1 MDIKHVLLFLFIS
14 LTNTHSVCDPPWE
27 MKRFS
32 LSSETH
38 WGPLKFYLH
47 ESDQKWAVQRNCNFW
62 GSTITFVHCEECA
75 WSTHSSDAER
85 RTPSSVG
92 TSHTSHCWKTSP
104 QSFKKKNEC
113 GKYMQYA
120 EFHISVPVNHS
131 ETTLT
136 GTRNFSSLFSLDQS
150 STQRRISKYLL
161 YFQLVVQTAGVLSS
175 AEMLHEQI
183 PPTEPL
189 LTIRN
194 SSHSFPYLNPLI

>member
-1 MDIKHVLLFLFIS
+1 MSSCFSLLAWLILTLSAILPERWKDSPSPLKRIGVLWSFICMKAIRNEQFS
-14 LTNTHSVCDPPWE
+14 RIVISEDPPLHLYIVRSVLGVLTLQTQRGE
-27 MKRFS
+27 PPA
-32 LSSETH
+32 LSGHHT
-38 WGPLKFYLH
+38 PLTAEKH
-47 ESDQKWAVQRNCNFW
+47 
-62 GSTITFVHCEECA
+62 H
-75 WSTHSSDAER
+75 HS
-85 RTPSSVG
+85 
-92 TSHTSHCWKTSP
+92 HL
-104 QSFKKKNEC
+104 KKKNEC